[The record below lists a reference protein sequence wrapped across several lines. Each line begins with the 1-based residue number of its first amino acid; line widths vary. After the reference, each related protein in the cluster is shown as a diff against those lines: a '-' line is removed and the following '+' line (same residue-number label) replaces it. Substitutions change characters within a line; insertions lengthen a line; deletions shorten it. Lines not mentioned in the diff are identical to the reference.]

1 MKKTSLIFCF
11 SLILIFSPGH
21 RSLRAEGE
29 KAETS
34 QITGSSSF
42 DALVSR
48 VLEIKTLERSEMT
61 DEERQE
67 LKQELR
73 LIRTELNGIKSTKAT
88 SGIGPKIYIS
98 LGTVLVIVL
107 ILLILL

>member
-11 SLILIFSPGH
+11 TLILIFSPGH
-21 RSLRAEGE
+21 RSVRAEGE

-34 QITGSSSF
+34 QTTGSASF

-48 VLEIKTLERSEMT
+48 VLEIKTLDRSEMT
-61 DEERQE
+61 DGERQE

-73 LIRTELNGIKSTKAT
+73 SIRTELNGIKSTT
-88 SGIGPKIYIS
+88 STTGLRPRIYIS

-107 ILLILL
+107 ILLILI